1 MKVTEVTLKVFGGNS
16 REVVAAPLESAELG
30 ELFVYNNGSKRI
42 LLKLTKFEYVSTINE
57 QFLAE
62 MSKQSANAKPYTL
75 TYAGSP
81 VTLIVKLKPLVE
93 IDGSSVKTVRSA
105 IPPGCE
111 LKEARAEDLSFLKKP
126 GGLYLGDV
134 RSGNKNLGVKVILDP
149 KKVVLTHVL
158 VAATTGRGKSNLLKV
173 LLWSLMDSPKLGV
186 VVMDP
191 HREYYE
197 ALRDHPNASESLVS
211 FSPNPKGEAKLAV
224 STRLIR
230 PVHING
236 VIKLSEAQE
245 REAELLSRRSENSF
259 GDEWIEALIDGRA
272 YENLENNDPEKTAR
286 YVLSRKLGRLLSLD
300 QEGHYGIFK
309 MPSKLKAGE
318 ISGEHFFEQ
327 LDSALEQKKV
337 VVIDTSTISA
347 DAELLLGN
355 MVAHHI
361 LDKRIKQKQEGKEP
375 TPVAV
380 VLEEAPRVLSKDS
393 PPNAYMRIAREGRKF
408 NVGLIAVSQLISV
421 IPEDILANINT
432 KIYMGMASGKERR
445 AAIDNA
451 LNDMENEED
460 ELLRLDV
467 GEAVLTSSVIGFAL
481 PLKIPF
487 VDELKRSLP
496 SESLSPKKLIE
507 E

>member
-1 MKVTEVTLKVFGGNS
+1 
-16 REVVAAPLESAELG
+16 
-30 ELFVYNNGSKRI
+30 
-42 LLKLTKFEYVSTINE
+42 
-57 QFLAE
+57 
-62 MSKQSANAKPYTL
+62 
-75 TYAGSP
+75 
-81 VTLIVKLKPLVE
+81 
-93 IDGSSVKTVRSA
+93 
-105 IPPGCE
+105 
-111 LKEARAEDLSFLKKP
+111 
-126 GGLYLGDV
+126 
-134 RSGNKNLGVKVILDP
+134 
-149 KKVVLTHVL
+149 
-158 VAATTGRGKSNLLKV
+158 
-173 LLWSLMDSPKLGV
+173 
-186 VVMDP
+186 
-191 HREYYE
+191 
-197 ALRDHPNASESLVS
+197 
-211 FSPNPKGEAKLAV
+211 
-224 STRLIR
+224 
-230 PVHING
+230 
-236 VIKLSEAQE
+236 
-245 REAELLSRRSENSF
+245 
-259 GDEWIEALIDGRA
+259 
-272 YENLENNDPEKTAR
+272 
-286 YVLSRKLGRLLSLD
+286 
-300 QEGHYGIFK
+300 
-309 MPSKLKAGE
+309 
-318 ISGEHFFEQ
+318 
-327 LDSALEQKKV
+327 
-337 VVIDTSTISA
+337 VIDTSTISA